1 MNGAWIRVEES
12 RDRTPEGAYKARFL
26 VAQAYAVPQA
36 LFVMRTDDG
45 GYSHVAVVDDA
56 LSLPDDRDA
65 AVRDERPFFR
75 APEVEITALTRE
87 ALLALTTHVRRRLRE
102 VTEAWDAG
110 AEELAVPGTDTFTFG
125 SDA

>member
-1 MNGAWIRVEES
+1 MNGAWIRVEET
-12 RDRTPEGAYKARFL
+12 RDRSPGGAYSVRFL

-45 GYSHVAVVDDA
+45 SYSHVAVVDDA
-56 LSLPDDRDA
+56 LSLPADRDA
-65 AVRDERPFFR
+65 AVRGELPFFR
-75 APEVEITALTRE
+75 APEVSLSAPTRE

-110 AEELAVPGTDTFTFG
+110 ADELTVPGADTFTFG
-125 SDA
+125 GDS